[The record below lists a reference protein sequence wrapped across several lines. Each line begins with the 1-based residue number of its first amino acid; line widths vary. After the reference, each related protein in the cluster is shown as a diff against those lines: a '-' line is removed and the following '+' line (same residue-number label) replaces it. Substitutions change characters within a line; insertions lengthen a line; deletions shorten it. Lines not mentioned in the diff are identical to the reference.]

1 MINEN
6 AFWREV
12 MDQLP
17 QLTMVFRIDE
27 FDQAHLIFVNPKVHK
42 QLGYTPKEFVIESE
56 SDGDLKHVIKSMIA
70 EIARRSHDIDKIL
83 PKPVTFLDRSGRE
96 HDYLY
101 DFNLFQTKQSKTPM
115 LAVTLRSAQD
125 GTTTAQ
131 NIQNKAH
138 RAVGQDGP
146 ELRPV
151 KAVELQEPMFIAQSQ
166 VMKSVLSRFNALLD
180 QKTNILLRGE
190 KGVGKGTFLQK
201 AIQKLTDRGVTVKNL
216 RSNASTLNDLFS
228 APSGTAIVV
237 PDIDMLSQEQQN
249 VLKQLIRERSQAS
262 LSTQWLATSIQNLET
277 ETETGNFDLDLFY
290 QLGFNSI
297 MIPPLVHR
305 KDDLEEILST
315 YLAKTAYVLN
325 LSLPRIPAS
334 LVDEVFTYG
343 LKDNFNDLY
352 RLLAEGLISSSGN
365 EEYQLPVYFK
375 GNAKSS
381 AKNGVDTLTIKPFD
395 QTVKEYLKMVL
406 KQTNGRIYGK
416 TGAAKMLKMA
426 PTTLQSKLIKYGI
439 K

>member
-17 QLTMVFRIDE
+17 HLTMVFRIDE
-27 FDQAHLIFVNPKVHK
+27 FDQAHLIFVNPRVHS

-56 SDGDLKHVIKSMIA
+56 SEGTLKDTIKNMVS
-70 EIARRSHDIDKIL
+70 EIARRSHDIDKIT

-96 HDYLY
+96 HDFFY
-101 DFNLFQTKQSKTPM
+101 DFSLFQTKQSRTPM
-115 LAVTLRSAQD
+115 LAVSLRTAQD
-125 GTTTAQ
+125 GTSTAQ
-131 NIQNKAH
+131 NIHNKAH
-138 RAVGQDGP
+138 QAVGQDGP

-180 QKTNILLRGE
+180 QKANILLRGE

-216 RSNASTLNDLFS
+216 RSHASTLNDLFS
-228 APSGTAIVV
+228 APSGTAIVLQ
-237 PDIDMLSQEQQN
+237 DIDSLTTEQQD
-249 VLKQLIRERSQAS
+249 VLKQLIRERNQAS
-262 LSTQWLATSIQNLET
+262 LSTQWLATSIQNLEN
-277 ETETGNFDLDLFY
+277 EAETGKFDLDLFY
-290 QLGFNSI
+290 QLGFNSLL
-297 MIPPLVHR
+297 IPPLVHR
-305 KDDLEEILST
+305 KDDLEEIIST
-315 YLAKTAYVLN
+315 YLAKTAHVLN
-325 LSLPRIPAS
+325 IPLPRIPAS
-334 LVDEVFTYG
+334 LVNEVFTYG

-352 RLLAEGLISSSGN
+352 RLLAEGLIGSAGS

-375 GNAKSS
+375 GNTTSAAKQGS
-381 AKNGVDTLTIKPFD
+381 DIQQIKPFD
-395 QTVKEYLKMVL
+395 QTVKEYLKLVL
-406 KQTNGRIYGK
+406 KQTDGKIYGK
-416 TGAAKMLKMA
+416 NGAAKALKLA

>member
-17 QLTMVFRIDE
+17 HLTLVFRIDE

-56 SDGDLKHVIKSMIA
+56 SDGELKDTIKNMVS
-70 EIARRSHDIDKIL
+70 EIARRSHDIDKIS
-83 PKPVTFLDRSGRE
+83 PKPITFLDRSGRE
-96 HDYLY
+96 HDFVY
-101 DFNLFQTKQSKTPM
+101 DFSLFQTKQSKTPM
-115 LAVTLRSAQD
+115 LAVSLRSAQS
-125 GTTTAQ
+125 GVSTAQ
-131 NIQNKAH
+131 NIHNKAH
-138 RAVGQDGP
+138 QAVGQDGP

-166 VMKSVLSRFNALLD
+166 VMKSVLARFNALLD
-180 QKTNILLRGE
+180 QKANILLRGE

-201 AIQKLTDRGVTVKNL
+201 AIQKLTDRGVTVKDL
-216 RSNASTLNDLFS
+216 RSNASTLNDLFT
-228 APSGTAIVV
+228 APSGTAIVLQ
-237 PDIDMLSQEQQN
+237 DIDLLTKEQQG
-249 VLKQLIRERSQAS
+249 VLKQLIQQRSQAA
-262 LSTQWLATSIQNLET
+262 LSTQWLATSIQNLES
-277 ETETGNFDLDLFY
+277 EAENGAFDLDLFY
-290 QLGFNSI
+290 QLGFNSLL
-297 MIPPLVHR
+297 IPPLVHR
-305 KDDLEEILST
+305 KDDLEEIIST
-315 YLAKTAYVLN
+315 YLAKTAHVLN

-334 LVDEVFTYG
+334 IVEEVVAFG

-352 RLLAEGLISSSGN
+352 RLLAEGLISSAGN
-365 EEYQLPVYFK
+365 EEYQLPVYFS

-381 AKNGVDTLTIKPFD
+381 AKNRADSLSIKPFD
-395 QTVKEYLKMVL
+395 QTIKEYLKMVL
-406 KQTNGRIYGK
+406 KQTDGKIYGK
-416 TGAAKMLKMA
+416 NGAAKVLKLA